1 MTQDQLPTDIQQT
14 VRTEMA
20 RLMTENLLMEEIRR
34 LAETAARTAY
44 NNIIQ
49 KTDIQT
55 LVRDWV
61 ISSLSQDLVASATI
75 QLQEKMQD
83 LDLKNLTQ
91 QLLQDRVDQCLQEL
105 TFPPA
110 SINPESINWNRREID
125 FPKNSIHPHSI
136 DWRRQYLDAA
146 VITGQHKNFQSA
158 GISDLSN
165 STQLTV
171 TEQGLVLSNLI
182 SDNIMSSGQS
192 FLTDVT
198 TEGTLSIQADLK
210 LADPARAVL
219 ADLWQ
224 TEYQAQLARTQAW
237 DLTDRSIIAND
248 RLVLTATS
256 LGPGVQES
264 NLRKL
269 GNLLELNVM
278 GDSNLADVMY
288 VNQAGR
294 VSINSPEATGA
305 LTIWDE
311 DAELSIYKHSQKT
324 MYVGTNRVTDLI
336 LGTHN
341 QEQIKLTT
349 DGDLEFSGRIR
360 WSGRL
365 FSVSDAVPEH
375 QGEPGEIVL
384 VHDTIYSCKGGNKWQ
399 KIT

>member
-1 MTQDQLPTDIQQT
+1 MTPETSAIDIQQT
-14 VRTEMA
+14 VKAEMT
-20 RLMTENLLMEEIRR
+20 RLVTENLLMDEIRK
-34 LAETAARTAY
+34 LAEIAARTAY

-61 ISSLSQDLVASATI
+61 ITSLSQDLVASATV
-75 QLQEKMQD
+75 QLQEKMQQ
-83 LDLKNLTQ
+83 LDLNALSEK
-91 QLLQDRVDQCLQEL
+91 LLQERVDKCMQEL
-105 TFPPA
+105 VFPPH

-125 FPKNSIHPHSI
+125 FPKYSIHPHSI
-136 DWRRQYLDAA
+136 DWRRQSMDAA

-158 GISDLSN
+158 GISDLSD

-171 TEQGLVLSNLI
+171 TDQGLVLSNLI

-210 LADPARAVL
+210 LAGPARAVL

-224 TEYQAQLARTQAW
+224 AEYQAQLARTQSW
-237 DLTDRSIIAND
+237 DLSDRSIIAND
-248 RLVLTATS
+248 RIVLTANS

-305 LTIWDE
+305 FTIWDE

-324 MYVGTNRVTDLI
+324 MYVGTNRLTDLI

-341 QEQIKLTT
+341 QDQIRLST
-349 DGDLEFSGRIR
+349 DGDLEFTGRIR
-360 WSGRL
+360 WNGRL
-365 FSVSDAVPEH
+365 FSISDAVPEH
-375 QGEPGEIVL
+375 TGEPGEIVL
-384 VHDTIYSCKGGNKWQ
+384 VHDNIYSCRGGNKWQ

>member
-1 MTQDQLPTDIQQT
+1 
-14 VRTEMA
+14 
-20 RLMTENLLMEEIRR
+20 MTENLLIDEIRK
-34 LAETAARTAY
+34 LAEIAARTAY
-44 NNIIQ
+44 NSIIQ

-61 ISSLSQDLVASATI
+61 ITSLSQDLVISATA
-75 QLQEKMQD
+75 QLQEKMQE
-83 LDLKNLTQ
+83 LDLKNLTER
-91 QLLQDRVDQCLQEL
+91 LLQERVDQCMQEL
-105 TFPPA
+105 IFPPG
-110 SINPESINWNRREID
+110 SINPESINWKRREID

-136 DWRRQYLDAA
+136 DWRRQSMDAA
-146 VITGQHKNFQSA
+146 VITGQHKNFHSA
-158 GISDLSN
+158 GISDLSTN
-165 STQLTV
+165 TQLTV
-171 TEQGLVLSNLI
+171 TEQGVVLGNLI

-192 FLTDVT
+192 FLKDVT
-198 TEGTLSIQADLK
+198 TEGTLSIQADLS
-210 LADPARAVL
+210 LAEPARAVL

-224 TEYQAQLARTQAW
+224 SEYQAQLARTSSW

-248 RLVLTATS
+248 RQVLTATS

-264 NLRKL
+264 NLRRL

-324 MYVGTNRVTDLI
+324 MYVGTNRLTDLI

-341 QEQIKLTT
+341 QDQIKLTT
-349 DGDLEFSGRIR
+349 DGDLEFTGRIR

-365 FSVSDAVPEH
+365 FSISDAIPEH

-384 VHDTIYSCKGGNKWQ
+384 VNDEIYSCRGGNKWQ
-399 KIT
+399 KIA